1 MIKNDASVSEVN
13 SKIDT
18 ILENMKVVEV
28 AVPEFGIIMMAVLFI
43 AIIGIIAVTKKTRLT
58 SIPRL

>member
-1 MIKNDASVSEVN
+1 MMPLSEVN